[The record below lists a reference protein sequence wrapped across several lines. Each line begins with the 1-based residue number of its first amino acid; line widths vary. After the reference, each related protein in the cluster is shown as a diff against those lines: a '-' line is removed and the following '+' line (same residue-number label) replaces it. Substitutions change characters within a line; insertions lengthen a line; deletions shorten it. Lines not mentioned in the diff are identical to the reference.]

1 MRRGAFTLFEV
12 LVAIAL
18 LIAAASLAAPA
29 LARRMGAALFD
40 ESSRQLEGALALCR
54 AEALREGRPV
64 ALIAQPARDGLR
76 LLARPIGDDDPVEGL
91 GDASEPGD
99 RGFGMPGEGFGSA
112 DAAPRVPR
120 EFPVFVLPSGV
131 RVSAERPVPAEAL
144 GWGGEGAEP
153 RPGIA
158 PMDAGF
164 EDGAG
169 GPLTIAVFLPD
180 GGALETAPFWLVGP
194 EGRSVEVRISAATGR
209 AALRSVRRPAS
220 SAGEGDAES
229 APAAPGPNGVASG
242 ALDGAARPDG
252 ARR

>member
-18 LIAAASLAAPA
+18 LIAVASLAAPA

-64 ALIAQPARDGLR
+64 ALVAQPARDGLR
-76 LLARPIGDDDPVEGL
+76 LLARPIGDDDPFDGL
-91 GDASEPGD
+91 ATASGSGDGWS
-99 RGFGMPGEGFGSA
+99 GMPGEGFGSA
-112 DAAPRVPR
+112 GGGPAVAR

-131 RVSAERPVPAEAL
+131 RVSAERPVPPEAI
-144 GWGGEGAEP
+144 GWGLEGAES
-153 RPGIA
+153 RPGVA

-164 EDGAG
+164 EDEEDT
-169 GPLTIAVFLPD
+169 PLTIAVFLPD
-180 GGALETAPFWLVGP
+180 GGALETAPFWLIGP
-194 EGRSVEVRISAATGR
+194 EGRSVEVRISAATGKATLR
-209 AALRSVRRPAS
+209 AVRRTAP
-220 SAGEGDAES
+220 SAREGDVGA
-229 APAAPGPNGVASG
+229 APAGPEPLDEAADERGAP
-242 ALDGAARPDG
+242 ARPVG

>member
-64 ALIAQPARDGLR
+64 ALVAQPARDGLR
-76 LLARPIGDDDPVEGL
+76 LLARPLGEDDPVGGL
-91 GDASEPGD
+91 AGASGS
-99 RGFGMPGEGFGSA
+99 GAGWFVSPGEGGASSGGG
-112 DAAPRVPR
+112 PGVPR

-131 RVSAERPVPAEAL
+131 RVSAERPVPAEAIGL
-144 GWGGEGAEP
+144 GAAGAGSEF
-153 RPGIA
+153 GVS
-158 PMDAGF
+158 PMDSGEAAYA
-164 EDGAG
+164 D

-180 GGALETAPFWLVGP
+180 GGALETAPFWLIGP

-209 AALRSVRRPAS
+209 ATLRAVR
-220 SAGEGDAES
+220 GS
-229 APAAPGPNGVASG
+229 APADRAEASAFEVPAGDGP
-242 ALDGAARPDG
+242 
-252 ARR
+252 